1 MAVEDVW
8 IAASA
13 VFGAI
18 LGSFLN
24 VVIFRMPRGL
34 SIAQPRW
41 SFCPHCEKPIAFRD
55 NIPVFGWLA
64 LRGKCRNCATPI
76 GIIYP
81 TIEAAT
87 ALLFLMLAD
96 ALFVGKLLPPI
107 GRPFAD
113 WPIALAYYALFA
125 SLLAVAAM
133 DVESYLVDI
142 RVLNFAMIVGVIGT
156 AVWLAVANPFKIPVP
171 VGETPALTNS
181 SGRLPNSLAMIG
193 TAMGAIWCATAFVL
207 AMRRRKPV
215 DNKPTGAQPIPQV
228 VEDSMPE
235 SPSYLNTRDQRFQ
248 PWLIILLVVMIVG
261 MAAWVIVAPDKGLAW
276 AVAPSVQRG
285 IAALF
290 VLMLLLLL
298 TSIVHRESDQ
308 QIVDEIESE
317 RSAARPMA
325 LREGASFLPALAVG
339 VGLFVYWRSMDRL
352 DSGWSELMG
361 GLIAEGAL
369 QRFCEGATHALGAIV
384 WSAAIGW
391 SVRIGGTLAFGKE
404 AYGTGDIFIMAAIG
418 AVMGIWALVFTF
430 FLAAIL
436 AIMGIV
442 ATLFWKSSRA
452 VPFGPWLALGA
463 FATLWVYQPLLNLF
477 APAGRLFWEIF
488 CGKALAF

>member
-55 NIPVFGWLA
+55 NIPIIGWLA

-96 ALFVGKLLPPI
+96 ALFVGKLLPLI
-107 GRPFAD
+107 GRAAAD
-113 WPIALAYYALFA
+113 WPIALAYYTLFA

-156 AVWLAVANPFKIPVP
+156 AAWLAIANPLSP
-171 VGETPALTNS
+171 PAAIDEAPTLTTS
-181 SGRLPNSLAMIG
+181 SGRLPNSLALIG
-193 TAMGAIWCATAFVL
+193 AIMGATWCASAFAFAVF
-207 AMRRRKPV
+207 RRKSV
-215 DNKPTGAQPIPQV
+215 DNNPTDAQSNAP
-228 VEDSMPE
+228 VEDAPMPE
-235 SPSYLNTRDQRFQ
+235 SLSYLKTGDQRFQ
-248 PWLIILLVVMIVG
+248 PWPIILLVGLIIG
-261 MAAWVIVAPDKGLAW
+261 LAAWMIVAPDKGLAL
-276 AVAPSVQRG
+276 AVAASVQRG

-298 TSIVHRESDQ
+298 ASIVHRESDQ
-308 QIVDEIESE
+308 QIVEEIESE

-339 VGLFVYWRSMDRL
+339 VGIFVYWRSTERL
-352 DSGWSELMG
+352 DSGWSELVG
-361 GLIAEGAL
+361 GLIAESAF

-391 SVRIGGTLAFGKE
+391 FVRIGGTLAFGKE

-430 FLAAIL
+430 FLAAML
-436 AIMGIV
+436 AILGVV

-488 CGKALAF
+488 SGKALAF